1 MLKLLIASVII
12 MGGTVITYPAHAK

>member
-12 MGGTVITYPAHAK
+12 MGGTVITYPAHA